1 VIRLEKHHYFALI
14 KEVFD
19 MSKVFVLFLMCLFGM
34 LSLHANQQLSIQ
46 QNLENETTP
55 QYLYKVLSVEDWKKS
70 QSLES
75 VKLTDADYDF
85 IHLAREDQLERIV
98 GKYWDK
104 VPEYV
109 VLKIDTTKLPG
120 KLVFEANP
128 GGENKYYHLY
138 NGSIPLKTVVESKTI
153 KK

>member
-1 VIRLEKHHYFALI
+1 MI
-14 KEVFD
+14 
-19 MSKVFVLFLMCLFGM
+19 
-34 LSLHANQQLSIQ
+34 
-46 QNLENETTP
+46 P
-55 QYLYKVLSVEDWKKS
+55 QYLYKVVSVEDWKKS
-70 QSLES
+70 QNLES
-75 VKLTDADYDF
+75 VKLTDADQDF
-85 IHLAREDQLERIV
+85 IHLAREDQLDRIV

-109 VLKIDTTKLPG
+109 VLKIDTTKLLG

-138 NGSIPLKTVVESKTI
+138 GGSIPLQAVVESKII